1 MLPQPSDLERKMQMS
16 RVSREKKEKAAK
28 AVAEGKQPEAEAKP
42 KQGGKVPNE
51 GKCCTCKSY
60 KRCKGRAEPCATT
73 GKYTPRKA
81 SCSSYKLR

>member
-1 MLPQPSDLERKMQMS
+1 MS

-28 AVAEGKQPEAEAKP
+28 AAAKQPKAEAAKP

-60 KRCKGRAEPCATT
+60 KRCKGRAEPCAKT

-81 SCSSYKLR
+81 TCGEYKLR

>member
-1 MLPQPSDLERKMQMS
+1 MS

-28 AVAEGKQPEAEAKP
+28 AAAKQPEAEAEAAAKP

-51 GKCCTCKSY
+51 GKCCTCRSY
-60 KRCKGRAEPCATT
+60 RHTDGRAQPCAKT

-81 SCSSYKLR
+81 TCSSYKLR

>member
-1 MLPQPSDLERKMQMS
+1 MS

-28 AVAEGKQPEAEAKP
+28 AAAKQPKAEAAKP
-42 KQGGKVPNE
+42 KQGGKIPNE

-60 KRCKGRAEPCATT
+60 KRCNGHAEPCAKT

-81 SCSSYKLR
+81 TCGEYKLR

>member
-1 MLPQPSDLERKMQMS
+1 MS
-16 RVSREKKEKAAK
+16 RVSREKREKTAKAA
-28 AVAEGKQPEAEAKP
+28 AEGKQLEADAKP

-60 KRCKGRAEPCATT
+60 RRRGGRAEPCAAT

-81 SCSSYKLR
+81 SCSSYKLH

>member
-1 MLPQPSDLERKMQMS
+1 MS

-28 AVAEGKQPEAEAKP
+28 AAAMQPKLEAAKP

-60 KRCKGRAEPCATT
+60 RRCKGRAEPCATT

-81 SCSSYKLR
+81 SCGSYKLR

>member
-1 MLPQPSDLERKMQMS
+1 MS

-28 AVAEGKQPEAEAKP
+28 AAAKQPKAEAAKP

-60 KRCKGRAEPCATT
+60 RRCKGRAEPCATT

-81 SCSSYKLR
+81 SCGSYKLR

>member
-1 MLPQPSDLERKMQMS
+1 MS

-28 AVAEGKQPEAEAKP
+28 AAAKQPKAEAAAKP

-60 KRCKGRAEPCATT
+60 KRCKGRAEPCAKT

-81 SCSSYKLR
+81 TCGEYKLR